1 VGDGRRWGNGSLA
14 AARRLQGRR
23 IYDDEA
29 ALAAVERWT
38 KVTPEAVRR
47 SIPTYWALNGQL
59 HAESMMNAQRYF
71 FMESGGA
78 NYREPLT
85 IQALHDDRYL
95 EAALREIGVVAEGP

>member
-1 VGDGRRWGNGSLA
+1 MQ

-23 IYDDEA
+23 IDDDEA

-71 FMESGGA
+71 MESGGA

-85 IQALHDDRYL
+85 IQTLHDDRYL
-95 EAALREIGVVAEGP
+95 EDRAPREIGIVPDGP